1 VEVIIAAVAVTVVLF
16 AWVSWTVTRL
26 DRLHGRTAL
35 ARSALDSA
43 LVRRAA
49 ALQALASHPDTAL
62 GPKREARLLELAA
75 ASLDADDGAREAA
88 ENDLSRAL
96 RDIPA
101 GADPALLA
109 DLTDAA
115 RRVALARRFYN
126 DAVRD
131 TRTLRGRRMPRLLHL
146 AGHREM
152 PAFFDID
159 ETLVFAD
166 RIRPARTTAPHEE
179 ATS

>member
-1 VEVIIAAVAVTVVLF
+1 VEVIIAAVVVTVVLF
-16 AWVSWTVTRL
+16 AWVSFTVTRL
-26 DRLHGRTAL
+26 ERLHGRTAL
-35 ARSALDSA
+35 ARSALDAA

-62 GPKREARLLELAA
+62 DPKREARLLELAA
-75 ASLDADDGAREAA
+75 ASLDADDSTREAA

-101 GADPALLA
+101 GTDPALLA

-131 TRTLRGRRMPRLLHL
+131 TVLLRRRRMPRLLRL
-146 AGHREM
+146 GGAEPL
-152 PAFFDID
+152 PAFFEID
-159 ETLVFAD
+159 DTVP
-166 RIRPARTTAPHEE
+166 RPAPPPPAHRTQR
-179 ATS
+179 

>member
-1 VEVIIAAVAVTVVLF
+1 VEVILAAVAVAAVLF
-16 AWVSWTVTRL
+16 AWVSWTATRL
-26 DRLHGRTAL
+26 DRLHGRTAQ
-35 ARSALDSA
+35 ARSVLDAA

-49 ALQALASHPDTAL
+49 ALQALASHPHIAL
-62 GPKREARLLELAA
+62 DREHEARLLELAA
-75 ASLDADDGAREAA
+75 ASLDADESTREAT

-131 TRTLRGRRMPRLLHL
+131 TVLLRRRRLPRLLRM
-146 AGHREM
+146 AGTEPL
-152 PAFFDID
+152 PAFFEID
-159 ETLVFAD
+159 DTVPEPAPD
-166 RIRPARTTAPHEE
+166 RTRR
-179 ATS
+179 

>member
-1 VEVIIAAVAVTVVLF
+1 MEVIIAAVAVTVVLF

-49 ALQALASHPDTAL
+49 ALQALASHPDIAL
-62 GPKREARLLELAA
+62 GPQREARLLELAA
-75 ASLDADDGAREAA
+75 ASLDADDSTREAA

-96 RDIPA
+96 RDIPT

-131 TRTLRGRRMPRLLHL
+131 TVSLRRRRMPRLLRL
-146 AGHREM
+146 AGAE
-152 PAFFDID
+152 PLPVFFEID
-159 ETLVFAD
+159 DTFPVPDPE
-166 RIRPARTTAPHEE
+166 RTQG
-179 ATS
+179 

>member
-35 ARSALDSA
+35 ARSALEAA

-49 ALQALASHPDTAL
+49 ALQALASHPATAL
-62 GPKREARLLELAA
+62 DAQREARLLELAA
-75 ASLDADDGAREAA
+75 ASLDADDSTREAA

-96 RDIPA
+96 RHVPA

-131 TRTLRGRRMPRLLHL
+131 TVLLRRRRMPRLLRL
-146 AGHREM
+146 GGAQ
-152 PAFFDID
+152 PLPVFFEID
-159 ETLVFAD
+159 DSIPVPT
-166 RIRPARTTAPHEE
+166 PQRTQR
-179 ATS
+179 

>member
-1 VEVIIAAVAVTVVLF
+1 MEVYIAAVAVTVVLF
-16 AWVSWTVTRL
+16 VWVSWTATRV
-26 DRLHGRTAL
+26 DRLHGRTEL
-35 ARSALDSA
+35 ARASLDSA

-49 ALQALASHPDTAL
+49 ALQALASQSSAQL
-62 GPKREARLLELAA
+62 GPAREAWLLALAG
-75 ASLDADDGAREAA
+75 ASLDADASTREAVG
-88 ENDLSRAL
+88 NDLSRAM

-131 TRTLRGRRMPRLLHL
+131 TVSLRRGRVPRLFRLGGAEPL
-146 AGHREM
+146 
-152 PAFFDID
+152 PAFFEID
-159 ETLVFAD
+159 DTIPVAPAPVVPSAD
-166 RIRPARTTAPHEE
+166 ARGR
-179 ATS
+179 

>member
-1 VEVIIAAVAVTVVLF
+1 MEVIIAAVVVTLF
-16 AWVSWTVTRL
+16 LFVWVSWTVTRL
-26 DRLHGRTAL
+26 DRLQGRTAL
-35 ARSALDSA
+35 ARSALDAA

-62 GPKREARLLELAA
+62 GPRREARLLELAA
-75 ASLDADDGAREAA
+75 ASLDADDSTREAA

-101 GADPALLA
+101 GADPELLA
-109 DLTDAA
+109 DLTEAA

-131 TRTLRGRRMPRLLHL
+131 TRELRHRRLARLLRVH
-146 AGHREM
+146 AHR
-152 PAFFDID
+152 PLPRFFDID
-159 ETLVFAD
+159 DGLGPALSAAPPAD
-166 RIRPARTTAPHEE
+166 RGAERP
-179 ATS
+179 

>member
-1 VEVIIAAVAVTVVLF
+1 MAVFLVV
-16 AWVSWTVTRL
+16 WVSWTVTRL

-35 ARSALDSA
+35 ARSALDAA

-62 GPKREARLLELAA
+62 GPQREARLLELAG
-75 ASLDADDGAREAA
+75 ASLDADESTREAA
-88 ENDLSRAL
+88 ENDLSRSL

-131 TRTLRGRRMPRLLHL
+131 TVLLRRRRLPRLLRL
-146 AGHREM
+146 GGAEPL
-152 PAFFDID
+152 PAFFEID
-159 ETLVFAD
+159 DTVPV
-166 RIRPARTTAPHEE
+166 PAPQRTQR
-179 ATS
+179 